1 MSKNKKRKET
11 KYAINIKNEKIIV
24 EKQEKYKKIPNK
36 TTKKTKEKIYSI
48 ATIILIIDQIV
59 KLLITNKL
67 VLNEELTIIPN
78 FFSLYYVE
86 NTGAAFSILENQ
98 IFLLVIISF
107 FFLFFIDKMLSTE
120 EISTELT
127 KLSFGMIIGG
137 VLGNLIDILLHHCV
151 IDYLSFTFFKYKFA
165 VFNIADIAI
174 VLGIVLLTIDIYL
187 EEKKNVRK

>member
-137 VLGNLIDILLHHCV
+137 VLGNLIDRLLHHCV